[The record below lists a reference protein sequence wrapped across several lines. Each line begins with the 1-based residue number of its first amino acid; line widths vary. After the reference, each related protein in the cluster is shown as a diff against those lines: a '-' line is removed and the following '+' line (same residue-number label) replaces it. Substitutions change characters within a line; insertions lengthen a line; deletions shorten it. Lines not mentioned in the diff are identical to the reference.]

1 MNWFHR
7 LRVQLLPVT
16 RAGAQKQVDAADQAL
31 AKLRTEVASLPAD
44 ERAAHA
50 RDIQA
55 LVTEQ
60 ARVRNI
66 LSDALDDRAE
76 R

>member
-1 MNWFHR
+1 MNWLHR
-7 LRVQLLPVT
+7 LRVHLLPVT
-16 RAGAQKQVDAADQAL
+16 PAGAQKRVDAVDHAL
-31 AKLRTEVASLPAD
+31 AKLRTEVASLPPQ

-50 RDIQA
+50 REIQA
-55 LVTEQ
+55 LVAEQ
-60 ARVRNI
+60 ARARNI

>member
-1 MNWFHR
+1 MNWIHR

-16 RAGAQKQVDAADQAL
+16 RAQAQKRVDAVDHAL

-44 ERAAHA
+44 ERAARA
-50 RDIQA
+50 REIQM
-55 LVTEQ
+55 LVSEQ

>member
-1 MNWFHR
+1 MNWLHQ
-7 LRVQLLPVT
+7 LRVRLLPVT
-16 RAGAQKQVDAADQAL
+16 PAEAQKRVEAVDQAL

-44 ERAAHA
+44 ERAARA

-55 LVTEQ
+55 LVAEQ

-66 LSDALDDRAE
+66 LSDALDARAE